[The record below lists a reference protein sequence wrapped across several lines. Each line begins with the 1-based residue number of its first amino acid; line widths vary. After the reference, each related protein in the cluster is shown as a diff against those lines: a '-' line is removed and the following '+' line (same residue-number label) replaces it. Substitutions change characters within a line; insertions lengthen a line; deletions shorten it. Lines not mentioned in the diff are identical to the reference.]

1 MTEVEKHQELITFLR
16 EEFDKKIGRIAD
28 DVWQAGKSLGGNYG
42 RELKNASSA
51 LHDLRREIMIKAGLE

>member
-1 MTEVEKHQELITFLR
+1 MKADEQNELITYLK
-16 EEFDKKIGRIAD
+16 EEFDRDIGRIAD

-51 LHDLRREIMIKAGLE
+51 LHDLRRKIMIKAGLE